1 MISIIICSRHPD
13 ISASL
18 RENIKETI
26 GVEYEIIAV
35 DNSNNDYS
43 IFSAYNKGFSQ
54 SQFPCLCFLHEDV
67 LFRTKDWGI
76 NLVNHLADKKVGI
89 IGVAGGK
96 MMTKIPASWAVGG
109 RCIHIIQHQ
118 NNKKSAPTAV
128 KDPLDFTGNRLP
140 VVLLDGVFLAMRKD
154 LFDVVKFDETFA
166 GFHGYDFD
174 FSAQAVI
181 AGYNNYVVYDVL
193 LEHFSEGYRDAAYYV
208 NLTNIHKKWEKKL
221 PLFSYDEPDQIRSD
235 IDLTEAKILA
245 KFIRRLARAGFT
257 SAEIINYAS
266 YYVNLLNTPEA
277 KNQMRFIRLKILFE
291 RVFNS
296 KKIRFSF

>member
-18 RENIKETI
+18 RENMEETI
-26 GVEYEIIAV
+26 GVEFEIVTI
-35 DNSNNDYS
+35 DNSHGKYS
-43 IFSAYNKGFSQ
+43 ISSAYNRGVERSLY
-54 SQFPCLCFLHEDV
+54 PYVCFVHDDV
-67 LFRTKDWGI
+67 LFRTKNWGT
-76 NLVNHLADKKVGI
+76 NLISHLADKKVGI

-140 VVLLDGVFLAMRKD
+140 VVLLDGVFLSMRKD

-174 FSAQAVI
+174 ISAQAVI

-208 NLTNIHKKWEKKL
+208 NLTNIHKKWENKL
-221 PLFSYDEPDQIRSD
+221 PLFSNDEPDEVRSD
-235 IDLTEAKILA
+235 IDLTEAKILG
-245 KFIRRLARAGFT
+245 KFIRRLARTGFT
-257 SAEIINYAS
+257 AAEIVSHATYFA
-266 YYVNLLNTPEA
+266 NLLNTKA
-277 KNQMRFIRLKILFE
+277 ATNKLRFIRLKILFE
-291 RVFNS
+291 RLFNS
-296 KKIRFSF
+296 K

>member
-35 DNSNNDYS
+35 DNSNNEYS

-76 NLVNHLADKKVGI
+76 NLVNHLVDKKTGI

-96 MMTKIPASWAVGG
+96 MMTKVPASWAVGG

-118 NNKKSAPTAV
+118 NSKKSAPVAV
-128 KDPLDFTGNRLP
+128 KEPQNFTGERLP

-154 LFDVVKFDETFA
+154 LFDVVRFDETIP

-174 FSAQAVI
+174 ISAQAVI
-181 AGYNNYVVYDVL
+181 AGFNNYVVYDIL
-193 LEHFSEGYRDAAYYV
+193 LEHFSEGNRDASYYI
-208 NLTNIHKKWEKKL
+208 NLTNIHKKWENKL
-221 PLFSYDEPDQIRSD
+221 PLFSNDEPDKVRKNMDSA
-235 IDLTEAKILA
+235 EAKILA
-245 KFIRRLARAGFT
+245 KYIRRLARTGF
-257 SAEIINYAS
+257 SVAEIVSHATYFA
-266 YYVNLLNTPEA
+266 NLLNTKA
-277 KNQMRFIRLKILFE
+277 ATNKLRFIRLKILFE
-291 RVFNS
+291 RLFNS
-296 KKIRFSF
+296 K

>member
-35 DNSNNDYS
+35 DNSNNEYS

-67 LFRTKDWGI
+67 LFRTKNWGI
-76 NLVNHLADKKVGI
+76 NLVRHLAGENTGI
-89 IGVAGGK
+89 VGVAGGK
-96 MMTKIPASWAVGG
+96 IMTKVPASWAVGG
-109 RCIHIIQHQ
+109 RCIHIIQHLK
-118 NNKKSAPTAV
+118 NKKATLAEV
-128 KDPLDFTGNRLP
+128 KDPPNFAGNRLP

-154 LFDVVKFDETFA
+154 LFDVVRFDETIP

-174 FSAQAVI
+174 ISAQAVI
-181 AGYNNYVVYDVL
+181 AGYNNYVVYDIL
-193 LEHFSEGYRDAAYYV
+193 LEHFSEGNRDAAYYV
-208 NLTNIHKKWEKKL
+208 NLTNIHKKWENKL

-235 IDLTEAKILA
+235 IDLTEAKILG
-245 KFIRRLARAGFT
+245 KFIRRLARTGF
-257 SAEIINYAS
+257 SVAEIVSHATYFA
-266 YYVNLLNTPEA
+266 NLLNTKA
-277 KNQMRFIRLKILFE
+277 ATNKLRFIRLKILFE
-291 RVFNS
+291 RLFNS
-296 KKIRFSF
+296 K

>member
-35 DNSNNDYS
+35 DNSNNEYS

-118 NNKKSAPTAV
+118 NNKRSAPTAV
-128 KDPLDFTGNRLP
+128 KEPLDFTGNRLP

-174 FSAQAVI
+174 ISAQAVI
-181 AGYNNYVVYDVL
+181 AGFSNYVVYDIL
-193 LEHFSEGYRDAAYYV
+193 LEHFSEGNRDASYYN
-208 NLTNIHKKWEKKL
+208 NLTNIHKKWENKL
-221 PLFSYDEPDQIRSD
+221 PLFSNDEPDEVRRD
-235 IDLTEAKILA
+235 IVSIEAKILG
-245 KFIRRLARAGFT
+245 KYIRRLARTGF
-257 SAEIINYAS
+257 SVAEIVSHATYFA
-266 YYVNLLNTPEA
+266 NLLNTKA
-277 KNQMRFIRLKILFE
+277 ATNKLRFIRLKILFE
-291 RVFNS
+291 RLFNS
-296 KKIRFSF
+296 K

>member
-35 DNSNNDYS
+35 DNSNNEYS

-76 NLVNHLADKKVGI
+76 NLVNHLADKKTGI

-96 MMTKIPASWAVGG
+96 MMTKVPASWAVGG

-118 NNKKSAPTAV
+118 NSKKSAPVAV
-128 KDPLDFTGNRLP
+128 KEPQNFTGERLP

-154 LFDVVKFDETFA
+154 LFDAVRFDETLA

-174 FSAQAVI
+174 ISAQAVI
-181 AGYNNYVVYDVL
+181 AGYNNYVVYDIL
-193 LEHFSEGYRDAAYYV
+193 LEHFSEGNRDASYYN
-208 NLTNIHKKWEKKL
+208 NLTNIHKKWENKL
-221 PLFSYDEPDQIRSD
+221 PLFSNDEPDEVRKNMDSA
-235 IDLTEAKILA
+235 EAKILA
-245 KFIRRLARAGFT
+245 KYIRRLARTGF
-257 SAEIINYAS
+257 SVAEIVSHATYFA
-266 YYVNLLNTPEA
+266 NLLNTKA
-277 KNQMRFIRLKILFE
+277 ATNKLRFIRLKILFE
-291 RVFNS
+291 RLFNS
-296 KKIRFSF
+296 K

>member
-128 KDPLDFTGNRLP
+128 KEPLDFTGNRLP
-140 VVLLDGVFLAMRKD
+140 VVLLDGVFLSMRKD

-174 FSAQAVI
+174 ISAQAAI
-181 AGYNNYVVYDVL
+181 AGFSNYVVYDIL
-193 LEHFSEGYRDAAYYV
+193 LEHFSEGNRDASYYN
-208 NLTNIHKKWEKKL
+208 NLTNIHKKWENKL
-221 PLFSYDEPDQIRSD
+221 PLFSNDEPDEVRRD
-235 IDLTEAKILA
+235 IVSIEAKILG
-245 KFIRRLARAGFT
+245 KYIRRLARRGFRV
-257 SAEIINYAS
+257 SEIIGHATYFAN
-266 YYVNLLNTPEA
+266 VLNTGAARNEL
-277 KNQMRFIRLKILFE
+277 RFIRLKILFE
-291 RVFNS
+291 RLFNP
-296 KKIRFSF
+296 KKN

>member
-35 DNSNNDYS
+35 DNSNNEYS

-67 LFRTKDWGI
+67 LFRTRDWGI
-76 NLVNHLADKKVGI
+76 NLVNHLADKKTGI

-96 MMTKIPASWAVGG
+96 MMTKVPASWAVGG

-118 NNKKSAPTAV
+118 NSKKSAPVAV
-128 KDPLDFTGNRLP
+128 KEPQNFTGERLP

-154 LFDVVKFDETFA
+154 LFDVVRFDETIP

-174 FSAQAVI
+174 ISAQAVI
-181 AGYNNYVVYDVL
+181 AGFNNYVVYDIL
-193 LEHFSEGYRDAAYYV
+193 LEHFSEGNRDASYYI
-208 NLTNIHKKWEKKL
+208 NLTNIHKKWENKL
-221 PLFSYDEPDQIRSD
+221 PLFSNDEPDKVRKNMDSA
-235 IDLTEAKILA
+235 EAKILA
-245 KFIRRLARAGFT
+245 KYIRRLARTGF
-257 SAEIINYAS
+257 SVAEIVSHATYFA
-266 YYVNLLNTPEA
+266 NLLNTKA
-277 KNQMRFIRLKILFE
+277 ATNKLRFIRLKILFE
-291 RVFNS
+291 RLFNS
-296 KKIRFSF
+296 K